1 MLPTLVM
8 MVHPQCACSASSL
21 AELAHVL
28 ARCEGHVKAHVVMLY
43 PAGSRQRWGSTDLW
57 RQAATIPGATLH
69 ADVGAQEARLFQ
81 SFTSGDVIV
90 YSKHGQLVFHG
101 GITPARNHS
110 GDSEGREAVRQLLLH
125 GTRQLSHSP
134 VFGCP
139 LFRGQP
145 NGGGE
150 GDEWRL

>member
-43 PAGSRQRWGSTDLW
+43 PAASRQRWGSTDLW

-69 ADVGAQEARLFQ
+69 ADVGAQEARLFH

-90 YSKHGQLVFHG
+90 YSKDGELLFHG

-110 GDSEGREAVRQLLLH
+110 GDSEGREAVRRLLLH
-125 GTRQLSHSP
+125 GTRQLRHSP

-139 LFRGQP
+139 LFRGRP

-150 GDEWRL
+150 GDEWQL